1 MEEQQEVGE
10 PHGGTEVIEDMA
22 EAVAK
27 LLAQW
32 KTGHF
37 PSIDVNQ
44 VMLSDNM
51 TPLSTWAVLYESMNH
66 KGKILFQ
73 LDNIKKY
80 HYDHFSEFG
89 ISQSQ
94 RLKDLSQNTKS
105 INTYH
110 LYHINR
116 PLPVPGDWSE
126 KIKIWFLD
134 YKKW

>member
-66 KGKILFQ
+66 KGKILYQ

-80 HYDHFSEFG
+80 
-89 ISQSQ
+89 ISLRS
-94 RLKDLSQNTKS
+94 
-105 INTYH
+105 
-110 LYHINR
+110 
-116 PLPVPGDWSE
+116 
-126 KIKIWFLD
+126 FLRIRD
-134 YKKW
+134 QPESTPESPESKY